1 MRAKSAGA
9 RTVTESARRAQIVAA
24 AIEVIAEVGLAGAT
38 FTRIAR
44 QAGLSSTGMISYHF
58 AGKDDLLAACT
69 TEIER
74 VTREFMEPRLAAVDG
89 AAARLRAYVEAN
101 VELVARHR
109 SAVRALL
116 DILGNAR
123 TPDGHPAVE
132 SPVVNDRVALFEAQI
147 RAGQH
152 GGEFTAADPHVTAL
166 ALIGA
171 IDALVSSDAAAGL
184 GADEIT
190 RHGRE
195 LADLLLRAVTT
206 TTTATSTATATGGN
220 DHA

>member
-1 MRAKSAGA
+1 MRAKTTG

-24 AIEVIAEVGLAGAT
+24 AIEVIAEVGLARAS

-69 TEIER
+69 AEIER

-89 AAARLRAYVEAN
+89 AANRLRAYVEAN
-101 VELVARHR
+101 VELVAVHR

-123 TPDGHPAVE
+123 TDDGRPAVE
-132 SPVVNDRVALFEAQI
+132 SAVVNSRVGLFEAHI
-147 RAGQH
+147 RAGQRS
-152 GGEFTAADPHVTAL
+152 GEFAAADPHVTAL

-171 IDALVSSDAAAGL
+171 IDALVATDAAAGT
-184 GADEIT
+184 GAAEIT

-195 LADLLLRAVTT
+195 LAELLLRATT
-206 TTTATSTATATGGN
+206 TRGN
-220 DHA
+220 DDA

>member
-1 MRAKSAGA
+1 MDGFAWTP
-9 RTVTESARRAQIVAA
+9 TVTESVRRAQIVSA
-24 AIEVIAEVGLAGAT
+24 AIEVIAEVGYAGAS

-44 QAGLSSTGMISYHF
+44 RAGLSSTGMISYHF

-74 VTREFMEPRLAAVDG
+74 VTREFMEPRLAVVEG
-89 AAARLRAYVEAN
+89 SAARLRAYIEAN
-101 VELVARHR
+101 VELVARHT
-109 SAVRALL
+109 SEVRALL

-123 TPDGHPAVE
+123 TPDGRPPME
-132 SPVVNDRVALFEAQI
+132 SAVVNSRVALFEAHI
-147 RAGQH
+147 RDGQRT
-152 GGEFTAADPHVTAL
+152 GEFAGSDPRVTAL

-171 IDALVSSDAAAGL
+171 IDALVAADAAAGL
-184 GADEIT
+184 DPAEIT

-195 LADLLLRAVTT
+195 LADLLLRATVEKGT
-206 TTTATSTATATGGN
+206 

>member
-1 MRAKSAGA
+1 MRAKTTG

-24 AIEVIAEVGLAGAT
+24 AIEVIAEVGLAKAS

-69 TEIER
+69 SEIER
-74 VTREFMEPRLAAVDG
+74 VTREFMEPRLAAADG
-89 AAARLRAYVEAN
+89 AAERLRAYVEAN
-101 VELVARHR
+101 VELVAVHR

-123 TPDGHPAVE
+123 TDDGRPAVE
-132 SPVVNDRVALFEAQI
+132 SSVVNSRIELFESHV
-147 RAGQH
+147 RAGQRT
-152 GGEFTAADPHVTAL
+152 GEFAAGDPHVTAL

-171 IDALVSSDAAAGL
+171 IDALVATDAAAGL
-184 GADEIT
+184 GPAEIT

-195 LADLLLRAVTT
+195 LADLLLRATTTSTT
-206 TTTATSTATATGGN
+206 TTRGSN
-220 DHA
+220 DA

>member
-1 MRAKSAGA
+1 MRAREGA
-9 RTVTESARRAQIVAA
+9 RTVTESARRTQIVAA
-24 AIEVIAEVGLAGAT
+24 AIEVIAEVGLAKAS

-69 TEIER
+69 AEIER
-74 VTREFMEPRLAAVDG
+74 LTREFMEPRLAGTDG
-89 AAARLRAYVEAN
+89 AADRLRAYVEAN
-101 VELVARHR
+101 VELVAVHR

-123 TPDGHPAVE
+123 TDDGRPAVE
-132 SPVVNDRVALFEAQI
+132 SAVVNSRVALFEAHV
-147 RAGQH
+147 REGQRS
-152 GGEFTAADPHVTAL
+152 GEFAAGDPRVTAL

-171 IDALVSSDAAAGL
+171 IDALVATDAAAGL
-184 GADEIT
+184 DATEIT

-195 LADLLLRAVTT
+195 LADLLLRATT
-206 TTTATSTATATGGN
+206 TSKGN
-220 DHA
+220 DHE